1 MKRIGWCHGFRPD
14 GPCLKLLFCGA
25 LLAVAN
31 AATAATGFYA
41 TAAGTNAQSLWW
53 LDLTGYNETQSGL
66 GGVPYSFVLPT
77 SAGTLS
83 ANITK
88 TSGLNAVSAVA
99 VPPAA
104 GVGAFGH
111 GAYTGIGGLPVIYGT
126 TNLGVPWAINVG
138 SLAVKDAGNN
148 ARTYAIYAADAEN
161 TTTGESLTFG
171 TTSTWS
177 LAETVSYCTGCS
189 GAPTVSGTGSNSV
202 TETGANANSFNSSFI
217 FGSSSPTAVTAS
229 AVGTQGVLF
238 AIAMPP
244 VTFTVTILGRVNTSD
259 QFSATMGYTSPA
271 YTLKTVSTSGTAT
284 SAATGTQS
292 IIGTNS
298 ITLAA
303 SMAAGSVSALS
314 LYAGVIVCT
323 NAGPGGTTL
332 PSGSGTSFPLTPKLG
347 DSISCTLTLTPSQT
361 LTGTVYND
369 ANHDGLF
376 GTGET
381 GVAIASLFVK
391 IAPYTAG
398 ACQTPTAAAV
408 TVNASTGVY
417 SVPGVFPGT
426 YCLILST
433 SSTLNATATLPTGW
447 IGIEGTAGIRQLT
460 TTIAIAPVQNFGLYN
475 GSSLS
480 LVVFADTGAATANDG
495 VQNGSEPGSGNLAV
509 TASVSGTAITN
520 STTAGNGAALLWLP
534 SGTSGTV
541 TIAPTVPTGYLATS
555 GSAGTTGGTYA
566 RPNVTFTFAAG
577 NVYTGVTFGLVP
589 ANRFAAG
596 GQQTAQGGTTVY
608 YPHAFVAGSAGQV
621 TFSTTAVAK
630 PAAAF
635 LETLYLDTA
644 CTGSFV
650 SGDTLITAAITVTP
664 AQRVCILV
672 KEFVPAGAPL
682 NTRNTITVGSSLV
695 YSGAAAPATSVASV
709 TDITTLSNVTALLTK
724 QVQNVSTAGSYLTS
738 NTAVPG
744 NTLQYQLTIVNQGS
758 AALSTVVINDSTPA
772 YTTFTSAACPGT
784 LPTSLTTCAVTAPT
798 AGTAGALQWTF
809 GGTLAP
815 GTQTTVTYQVTIVQ

>member
-1 MKRIGWCHGFRPD
+1 MKRLACWRCVRLDP
-14 GPCLKLLFCGA
+14 PWLRLLFCGA
-25 LLAVAN
+25 LLALTH

-66 GGVPYSFVLPT
+66 GGVPYTFALPT
-77 SAGTLS
+77 SGGTLA

-161 TTTGESLTFG
+161 TTTGESLNFG

-177 LAETVSYCTGCS
+177 LAETVNYCTGCS
-189 GAPTVSGTGSNSV
+189 GAPTVTGTGTNSV

-217 FGSSSPTAVTAS
+217 FGSANPTAVSAA

-244 VTFTVTILGRVNTSD
+244 VTFTVTTLGRVNASD
-259 QFSATMGYTSPA
+259 QFSATVGYTSPA
-271 YTLKTVSTSGTAT
+271 YTLKTVSTSGTGT

-292 IIGTNS
+292 IIGTNG
-298 ITLAA
+298 ITLAV

-314 LYAGVIVCT
+314 AYAGSTVCT

-332 PSGSGTSFPLTPKLG
+332 PSGSGTSFTLTPKLG

-376 GTGET
+376 GSGEA
-381 GVAIASLFVK
+381 GAAFASLFVK
-391 IAPYTAG
+391 IAPFSAG

-408 TVNASTGVY
+408 TVNSSTGVY
-417 SVPGVFPGT
+417 SIPGVFPGT

-447 IGIEGTAGIRQLT
+447 IGTEGTAGIRQLT

-480 LVVFADTGAATANDG
+480 LVVFADTGTGTANDG
-495 VQNGSEPGSGNLAV
+495 VQNGSEPGVGSLRV

-520 STTAGNGAALLWLP
+520 STTAGNGAALLWFP
-534 SGTSGTV
+534 ASTSGTV
-541 TIAPTVPTGYLATS
+541 TITPTAPAGYLATG
-555 GSAGTTGGTYA
+555 GSAGTTGGAYA
-566 RPNVTFTFAAG
+566 RPNVTFAFAAG
-577 NVYTGVTFGLVP
+577 NVYTGITFGLVP
-589 ANRFAAG
+589 ANTLATG
-596 GQQTAQGGTTVY
+596 GQQTARAGTTVY
-608 YPHAFVAGSAGQV
+608 YAHAFVAGSAGQV
-621 TFSTTAVAK
+621 AFSTSAISK

-635 LETLYLDTA
+635 IETLYLDVA

-650 SGDTLITAAITVTP
+650 SSDTLITAAITVTP
-664 AQRVCILV
+664 TQRVCLLV
-672 KEFVPAGAPL
+672 REFVPAGAAL
-682 NTRNTITVGSSLV
+682 NTQNTITVGSSLV
-695 YSGAAAPATSVASV
+695 YSGTAAPATSVASV
-709 TDITTLSNVTALLTK
+709 IDITTLSNVTALLTK
-724 QVQNVSTAGSYLTS
+724 QVQNLTTAGSYLTS
-738 NTAVPG
+738 NTALPG
-744 NTLQYQLTIVNQGS
+744 NTLQYQLTIVNQGN
-758 AALSTVVINDSTPA
+758 AALSTVVINDATPA
-772 YTTFTSAACPGT
+772 YTTFASAACPGT
-784 LPTSLTTCAVTAPT
+784 LPASLTTCAVTAPT

-815 GTQTTVTYQVTIVQ
+815 GTQTTVTYQVTIAQ